1 MQEVYVF
8 KYYLLQITTFVTFL
22 GLAVA
27 LQRVYSIQSKHKEEV
42 VILTKDI
49 SKMKAEI
56 NNAHNHEIKLN
67 NNFSVWRELHDSHV
81 YGGSE
86 EVGIESL
93 FSELCHK
100 HRISMEEVSV
110 SESVDVSAQ
119 YEKQY
124 IKVEKSRVRMKF
136 SALTDKHAVLFI
148 QAVRYDVPGFVA
160 LKHLK
165 IVKKREV
172 TQEVIEAN
180 SSGSIL
186 PTVSCHVEFEL
197 YKISGCHV

>member
-1 MQEVYVF
+1 MF
-8 KYYLLQITTFVTFL
+8 KYYLLQITVFVTFL
-22 GLAVA
+22 GLAIV
-27 LQRVYSIQSKHKEEV
+27 LQQVYSIQNRHKEELA
-42 VILTKDI
+42 ILYKDI
-49 SKMKAEI
+49 SKMKLEI
-56 NNAHNHEIKLN
+56 NNAHHHEIKLN
-67 NNFSVWRELHDSHV
+67 NNFSVWRELHDSRV

-86 EVGIESL
+86 LENEVGIESL